1 MSNVEVEKHKNL
13 KPGTG
18 NWKPG
23 TGNSEPGTG
32 NCIIPPPSYA
42 S

>member
-18 NWKPG
+18 NP
-23 TGNSEPGTG
+23 EPGTG